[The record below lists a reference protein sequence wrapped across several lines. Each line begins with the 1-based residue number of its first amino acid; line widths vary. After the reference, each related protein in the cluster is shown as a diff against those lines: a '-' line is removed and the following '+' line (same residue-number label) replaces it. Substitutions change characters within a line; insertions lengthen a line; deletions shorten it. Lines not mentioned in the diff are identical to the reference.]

1 MSLGYNYNIGS
12 RVIAGNIRPRVSG
25 PALPSFARVNDVLL
39 DDTREWLD
47 PDTNQ
52 KYPIGT
58 IKYIRLTQD
67 NQATNVTDYAYRSS
81 AAMSYFPQPNEIV
94 ALSEKPTSEI
104 QDDNTRVKVYYTD
117 VVNLWG
123 SPNGNPLPATAFDG
137 QNLLGKDIPLLSD
150 INPLYPFPGDILT
163 EGRQGQSIR
172 IGGYKSPKNKLV
184 DDSNNGKPFILI
196 SNGQIKT
203 DNGVDHI
210 VEDINEDQN
219 SLYFLSDHKT
229 DLIQANT
236 KRSSYDVAPL
246 AANQYVGNQVVIN
259 GGRLFFNAK
268 EDSILL
274 SAKESVG
281 LNART
286 LNFDAK
292 KYLCLDAEEIFLGAN
307 ARAAS
312 TKESVIRGV
321 QLENWLLKLIG
332 ALEILASA
340 AAVAKADTGGPVAS
354 LNLVG
359 QTLPQLL
366 TTLRTSTNTFQSTKV
381 FTE

>member
-25 PALPSFARVNDVLL
+25 PALPSFARVVDVLL

-47 PDTNQ
+47 PETNQ

-58 IKYIRLTQD
+58 IKYIRLNQD
-67 NQATNVTDYAYRSS
+67 NQATNVVDYAYRSS
-81 AAMSYFPQPNEIV
+81 AAMSYFPQPNEVV
-94 ALSEKPTSEI
+94 ALAEQPTAEI

-117 VVNLWG
+117 VINLWG

-210 VEDINEDQN
+210 VEDINKDQN

-236 KRSSYDVAPL
+236 KRSSYNVAPL

-274 SAKESVG
+274 SATESVG

-292 KYLCLDAEEIFLGAN
+292 DYLCLDAAEIFLGAS

-321 QLENWLLKLIG
+321 QLENWLLKLVS

-359 QTLPQLL
+359 KTLPQLL